1 LHISKSPQATL
12 KIHDDKS
19 CYRIES
25 PYFKFNHGIKLEVS
39 GNQMGA
45 TETSKNADAH
55 FADRDSESKATS
67 EIILHHKMIS
77 QDFLNLADVEN

>member
-1 LHISKSPQATL
+1 
-12 KIHDDKS
+12 
-19 CYRIES
+19 
-25 PYFKFNHGIKLEVS
+25 
-39 GNQMGA
+39 MGA